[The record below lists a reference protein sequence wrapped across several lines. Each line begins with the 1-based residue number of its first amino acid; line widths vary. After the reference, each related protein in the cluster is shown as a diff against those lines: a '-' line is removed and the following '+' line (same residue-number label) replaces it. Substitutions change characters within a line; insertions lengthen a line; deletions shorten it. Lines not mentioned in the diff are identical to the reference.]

1 MSNIKHIYFDV
12 GGVIIDWRPAL
23 TAIHKKGG
31 ETIESI
37 NDVFHKYE
45 ANSIKDT
52 SRLLPIFN
60 RELNLSFSTYEEFVN
75 FYAGSFTPISQT
87 HALIKKLSH
96 SYPISLFSNTEPL
109 VLETSITLGKIPD
122 IYFQTILA
130 SCYEG
135 MKKPDIAFYELA
147 RERAGV
153 SHKNILFIDDLERNL
168 IPAKSF
174 GWHTLLFNTD
184 HPEESVKTIEDYLI
198 SVK

>member
-1 MSNIKHIYFDV
+1 MSDIKYIYFDV

-23 TAIHKKGG
+23 KAIHEKGG
-31 ETIESI
+31 KSIENI

-45 ANSIKDT
+45 ANSSKDI
-52 SRLLPIFN
+52 SRLLPLFN
-60 RELNLSFSTYEEFVN
+60 RGLNLSFSTYEEFVN
-75 FYAGSFTPISQT
+75 FYAGAFTPIFQT
-87 HALIKKLSH
+87 HALIKKLSA

-109 VLETSITLGKIPD
+109 VLETSIKLGKIPD
-122 IYFQTILA
+122 IYFQNILA

-135 MKKPDIAFYELA
+135 MKKPDIPFYELA

-168 IPAKSF
+168 ISAKSL
-174 GWHTLLFNTD
+174 GWHTLLFDTD
-184 HPEESVKTIEDYLI
+184 SPKESVKKIEDYLI